1 MVVKGTTNNNNV
13 STVLLCAFSAVLGY
27 AIAEFRRKKRERLMV
42 QDDDDHS
49 TRNGGGNNI
58 KLSERAAPYGP
69 AGSLLSSTDYVTNII
84 DGEQRA
90 ENQEDGTAYSDMGTN
105 VVILPK
111 EGYLPDDSEII
122 QQAHDFDAKVV
133 SKVNTLQDSTLLLR
147 RTRAVNALAAQLMAA
162 PDEESCY
169 QVASRLMVP
178 LFRVDRCAYALLKDA
193 RHFIV
198 KNVAVQ
204 NRKHAAAMG
213 LEAKKQGGSVIKP
226 LKDSMVGLCAETL
239 TQQYCP
245 RTKDSQFEFQRMI
258 YHKMGIS
265 SVLATP
271 ILVHQNKFAGAIV
284 ISMAKEDAFKFHD
297 RVLMQ
302 DIASMLGANIYAKR
316 MRRAAERSN
325 RISREILHAMI
336 PPPVIEKIEVFW
348 DENSDEYQSRRS
360 IRESFS
366 MSDSLA
372 SSDHIMTWDDSY
384 HQPQSTN
391 KSSVNKCD
399 SINNFLNQ
407 MRTMNDDDGTE
418 IVVDTS
424 AVDMISAP
432 SFNRALYAENIKDV
446 CIIFTDIVGFSR
458 MAMTARPADVMDLV
472 SSLFSR
478 FDLLCEKH
486 GVLKLETI
494 GDAYLCT
501 TNLFDDYTNAR
512 DAANGAL
519 NMAKDMIC
527 ATQEVS
533 MLLAKEQ
540 GRRSPWLE
548 SLQIRVGIHVGE
560 VTAGVL
566 GETLPKFSLFGHN
579 MNIAARMEQA
589 GKPNQIRVSEAFHSL
604 VSDVEGWD
612 EYEMVEMKNM
622 GVTGTYLL
630 DPLRLRY

>member
-1 MVVKGTTNNNNV
+1 
-13 STVLLCAFSAVLGY
+13 
-27 AIAEFRRKKRERLMV
+27 
-42 QDDDDHS
+42 
-49 TRNGGGNNI
+49 
-58 KLSERAAPYGP
+58 
-69 AGSLLSSTDYVTNII
+69 
-84 DGEQRA
+84 
-90 ENQEDGTAYSDMGTN
+90 MGTN

-122 QQAHDFDAKVV
+122 QQAQDFDVNVV
-133 SKVNTLQDSTLLLR
+133 SKVNTLQDSKLLLR
-147 RTRAVNALAAQLMAA
+147 RTRAVNALASQLMAA

-178 LFRVDRCAYALLKDA
+178 LFQVDRCAYALLKDA
-193 RHFIV
+193 DHFIV

-213 LEAKKQGGSVIKP
+213 LEAKKLGGSVVKP
-226 LKDSMVGLCAETL
+226 LKDTMVGLVAETL
-239 TQQYCP
+239 SQQYCP

-265 SVLATP
+265 SILATP

-284 ISMAKEDAFKFHD
+284 ISMEKEDAFELHD
-297 RVLMQ
+297 RILIQ

-325 RISREILHAMI
+325 KISREILHAMI

-348 DENSDEYQSRRS
+348 DENSEQYQRRRS
-360 IRESFS
+360 SIQESFS

-372 SSDHIMTWDDSY
+372 SSEHIMTWDDSY
-384 HQPQSTN
+384 HQPQCTN
-391 KSSVNKCD
+391 KFSDKKYDSV
-399 SINNFLNQ
+399 NNFLNQ
-407 MRTMNDDDGTE
+407 MRNMNDDDGTG
-418 IVVDTS
+418 IVIDIS
-424 AVDMISAP
+424 AMDMISAS
-432 SFNRALYAENIKDV
+432 SFNQVLYAENIKDV
-446 CIIFTDIVGFSR
+446 CIIFTDIVGFSK
-458 MAMTARPADVMDLV
+458 MAMTSRPVDVMNLV
-472 SSLFSR
+472 QSLFSR
-478 FDLLCEKH
+478 FDVLCKRH
-486 GVLKLETI
+486 GVMKLETI
-494 GDAYLCT
+494 GDAYLAT

-512 DAANGAL
+512 DAANSAL
-519 NMAKDMIC
+519 NMAKDMIY

-533 MLLAKEQ
+533 VLAKEQ

-579 MNIAARMEQA
+579 VNTAARMEQA
-589 GKPNQIRVSEAFHSL
+589 GKPNKIRVSEAFHSL

-612 EYEMVEMKNM
+612 EYEMVQMKNM
-622 GVTGTYLL
+622 NEIGTYLL
-630 DPLRLRY
+630 DPLRSRN